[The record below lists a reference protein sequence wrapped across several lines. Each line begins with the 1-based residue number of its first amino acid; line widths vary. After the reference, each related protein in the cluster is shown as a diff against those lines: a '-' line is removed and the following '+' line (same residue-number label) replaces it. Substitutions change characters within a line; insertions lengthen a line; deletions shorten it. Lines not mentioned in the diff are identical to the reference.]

1 MAIALPKLE
10 MPKIERKTALIAAGV
25 VVALAAGGWFAW
37 DTFMSEPPPP
47 PPKPVAAKPKPP
59 ASAPAPAPAPAAVAP
74 APAPAPVA
82 APAPAPAQA
91 PVVETKPAA
100 PAPMVEA
107 PRRRSR
113 AHEDAR
119 ECLAQPTDA
128 KIAACAEKF
137 R

>member
-10 MPKIERKTALIAAGV
+10 MPQLDRKTALISAAV
-25 VVALAAGGWFAW
+25 VVALAVGGWFAW

-47 PPKPVAAKPKPP
+47 PKPVAITPKP
-59 ASAPAPAPAPAAVAP
+59 AAPKPAP
-74 APAPAPVA
+74 APAPAPVVV
-82 APAPAPAQA
+82 APAPVAPPAPA

-100 PAPMVEA
+100 PAPMAEA

-113 AHEDAR
+113 ANEDAR
-119 ECLAQPTDA
+119 ECLRQPTDA